1 MNEPDA
7 VKALGALAFDI
18 GLKIYRLLVVAEP
31 SAPTPRIIKARSTG
45 LAIKGLLA
53 GVRRR

>member
-31 SAPTPRIIKARSTG
+31 AAPPGSLTG